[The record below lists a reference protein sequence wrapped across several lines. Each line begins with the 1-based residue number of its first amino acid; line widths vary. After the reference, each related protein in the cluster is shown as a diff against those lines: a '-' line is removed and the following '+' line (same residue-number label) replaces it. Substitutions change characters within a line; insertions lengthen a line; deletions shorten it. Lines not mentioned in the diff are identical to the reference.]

1 VPDKGTIPE
10 IRKIRKK
17 QEGDEIKEI

>member
-10 IRKIRKK
+10 IRKMRKK
-17 QEGDEIKEI
+17 QEGDEIKVI